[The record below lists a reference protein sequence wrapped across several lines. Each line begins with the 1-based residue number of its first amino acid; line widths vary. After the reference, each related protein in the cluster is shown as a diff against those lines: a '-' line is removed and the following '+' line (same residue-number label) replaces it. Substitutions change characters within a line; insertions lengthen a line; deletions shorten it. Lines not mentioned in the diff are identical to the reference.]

1 MANVGSDRKIA
12 IIGGCGHVGLP
23 LGLSLAANGF
33 HVILID
39 SSVEKVA
46 TVNGG
51 TMPFLEDGAEALL
64 VRVLADGNLHASSD
78 ESLVATAD
86 AVIIVV
92 GTPVDEHLNPDPAQL
107 RRELNRYLKFLNSD
121 QLLILRSTVFPGVTR
136 NTEQILK
143 EVGLQTQIAFCP
155 ERIVEGQALKEIAS
169 LPQIIGA
176 YDSETHER
184 ARKLFETLGVK
195 CVLLTPEEAELAK
208 LFTNYWRYVK
218 FAAANQL
225 WSISQELDLDYSRI
239 RNALSLDYPRA
250 KDLPMSGF
258 TAGPCLLK
266 DSAQLVA
273 FSGLGA
279 PLISSSIEI
288 NENLPKFMV
297 QAVEKKFQLD
307 SYVVGILGMA
317 FKGESDDIRGS
328 LAFKLRKL
336 LLFRSKQVLCSDPF
350 VVDERLVT
358 QEEVL
363 SQCDLI
369 FIGAPH
375 KQYLNVDFKVPVI
388 DIWDLLG
395 QGVKI

>member
-1 MANVGSDRKIA
+1 MKFDDTDKRIA
-12 IIGGCGHVGLP
+12 VIGGCGHVGLP
-23 LGLSLAANGF
+23 LGLSLAASGF
-33 HVILID
+33 QVDLID
-39 SSVEKVA
+39 SNLDKV
-46 TVNGG
+46 TLVNSGS
-51 TMPFLEDGAEALL
+51 MPFLEEGADELL
-64 VRVLADGNLHASSD
+64 VRVLAERKLNATTD
-78 ESLVATAD
+78 ESLVANAEV
-86 AVIIVV
+86 VIIVV
-92 GTPVDEHLNPDPAQL
+92 GTPVDEHFNPDPAQL
-107 RRELNRYLKFLNSD
+107 RRELNRYLEFLNSD

-136 NTEQILK
+136 NTKQILK

-184 ARKLFETLGVK
+184 AKKLFEALGVK
-195 CVLLTPEEAELAK
+195 CVPLTPEEAELAK

-225 WSISQELDLDYSRI
+225 WSISQELNLDYSKI

-273 FSGLGA
+273 SSGLGA

-297 QAVEKKFQLD
+297 QAVEKKFELD
-307 SYVVGILGMA
+307 NYVVGILGMA

-375 KQYLNVDFKVPVI
+375 KQYLNIDFKVPVI

-395 QGVKI
+395 QGVRI

>member
-1 MANVGSDRKIA
+1 MANVGSDRNIA

-195 CVLLTPEEAELAK
+195 CVPLTPEEAELAK

-336 LLFRSKQVLCSDPF
+336 LLFRSKQVLCSDPV

>member
-1 MANVGSDRKIA
+1 
-12 IIGGCGHVGLP
+12 
-23 LGLSLAANGF
+23 
-33 HVILID
+33 
-39 SSVEKVA
+39 
-46 TVNGG
+46 
-51 TMPFLEDGAEALL
+51 
-64 VRVLADGNLHASSD
+64 
-78 ESLVATAD
+78 
-86 AVIIVV
+86 
-92 GTPVDEHLNPDPAQL
+92 
-107 RRELNRYLKFLNSD
+107 
-121 QLLILRSTVFPGVTR
+121 
-136 NTEQILK
+136 LK

-195 CVLLTPEEAELAK
+195 CIPLTPEEAELAK

-297 QAVEKKFQLD
+297 HAVEKKFELGNC
-307 SYVVGILGMA
+307 VVGILGMA

-375 KQYLNVDFKVPVI
+375 KQYLNIDFKVPVI

-395 QGVKI
+395 QGVRI

>member
-1 MANVGSDRKIA
+1 MVNHGSDKKVA

-23 LGLSLAANGF
+23 LGLSLAANGLQ
-33 HVILID
+33 VVLID
-39 SSVEKVA
+39 SSVEKVVA
-46 TVNGG
+46 VNGG

-64 VRVLADGNLHASSD
+64 ARVLADGNLHASSE

-92 GTPVDEHLNPDPAQL
+92 GTPVDEHFNPDPAQL

-195 CVLLTPEEAELAK
+195 CIPLTPEEAELAK

-225 WSISQELDLDYSRI
+225 WSISQELNLDYSRI

-297 QAVEKKFQLD
+297 QAVEKKFELGNC
-307 SYVVGILGMA
+307 VVGILGMA

-395 QGVKI
+395 QGVRI

>member
-1 MANVGSDRKIA
+1 MKIDDSDKKIA

-23 LGLSLAANGF
+23 LGLALASNGF
-33 HVILID
+33 QVELID
-39 SSVEKVA
+39 SSTEKVA
-46 TVNGG
+46 LVNSG
-51 TMPFLEDGAEALL
+51 TMPFLEDGADDLL
-64 VRVLADGNLHASSD
+64 LRVLAEKTLNATTD
-78 ESLVATAD
+78 ESLVVKAHV
-86 AVIIVV
+86 VIIVV

-107 RRELNRYLKFLNSD
+107 RRELNHYLKFLNSD

-136 NTEQILK
+136 NTVQILK
-143 EVGLQTQIAFCP
+143 EIGLQTQIAFCP
-155 ERIVEGQALKEIAS
+155 ERIVEGQALKEISS

-184 ARKLFETLGVK
+184 AKKLFETLGVK
-195 CVLLTPEEAELAK
+195 CVPLTPEEAELAK

-225 WSISQELDLDYSRI
+225 WSISQELDLDYSKI
-239 RNALSLDYPRA
+239 RNALSIDYPRA

-350 VVDERLVT
+350 VIDERLVT

>member
-1 MANVGSDRKIA
+1 MKIDDSDKKIA

-23 LGLSLAANGF
+23 LGLALASNGF
-33 HVILID
+33 QVDLID
-39 SSVEKVA
+39 SSTEKVA
-46 TVNGG
+46 LVNSG
-51 TMPFLEDGAEALL
+51 TMPFLEDGADDLL
-64 VRVLADGNLHASSD
+64 LRVLAEKTLNATTD
-78 ESLVATAD
+78 ESLVVKAHV
-86 AVIIVV
+86 VIIVV
-92 GTPVDEHLNPDPAQL
+92 GTPVDEHFNPDPAQL

-184 ARKLFETLGVK
+184 AKRLFETLGVK
-195 CVLLTPEEAELAK
+195 CVPLTPEEAELAK

-225 WSISQELDLDYSRI
+225 WSISQELDLDYSKI

-350 VVDERLVT
+350 VVDERLVS

>member
-1 MANVGSDRKIA
+1 MKIDDSDKKIA

-23 LGLSLAANGF
+23 LGLALASNGF
-33 HVILID
+33 QVDLID
-39 SSVEKVA
+39 SSTEKVA
-46 TVNGG
+46 LVNSG
-51 TMPFLEDGAEALL
+51 TMPFLEDGADDLL
-64 VRVLADGNLHASSD
+64 LRVLAEKTLNATTD
-78 ESLVATAD
+78 ESLVAKAHV
-86 AVIIVV
+86 VIIVV
-92 GTPVDEHLNPDPAQL
+92 GTPVDEHFNPDPAQL

-184 ARKLFETLGVK
+184 AKRLFETLGVK
-195 CVLLTPEEAELAK
+195 CIPLTPEEAELAK

-225 WSISQELDLDYSRI
+225 WSISQELDLDYSKI

-350 VVDERLVT
+350 VVDERLVS

-363 SQCDLI
+363 TKCDLI

>member
-1 MANVGSDRKIA
+1 MKIDDSDKKIA

-23 LGLSLAANGF
+23 LGLALASNGF
-33 HVILID
+33 QVDLID
-39 SSVEKVA
+39 SSTEKVA
-46 TVNGG
+46 LVNSG
-51 TMPFLEDGAEALL
+51 TMPFMEDGADDLL
-64 VRVLADGNLHASSD
+64 LRVLAEKTLNATTD
-78 ESLVATAD
+78 ESLVVKAD
-86 AVIIVV
+86 VVIIVV
-92 GTPVDEHLNPDPAQL
+92 GTPVDEHFNPDPAQL

-176 YDSETHER
+176 YDSETHKR
-184 ARKLFETLGVK
+184 AKRLFETLGVK
-195 CVLLTPEEAELAK
+195 CVPLTPEEAELAK

-225 WSISQELDLDYSRI
+225 WSISQELDLDYSKI

-350 VVDERLVT
+350 VVDERLVS

>member
-1 MANVGSDRKIA
+1 MKIDDSDKKIA

-23 LGLSLAANGF
+23 LGLALASNGF
-33 HVILID
+33 QVDLID
-39 SSVEKVA
+39 SSTEKVA
-46 TVNGG
+46 LVNSG
-51 TMPFLEDGAEALL
+51 TMPFLEDGADDLL
-64 VRVLADGNLHASSD
+64 LRVLAEKTLNATTD
-78 ESLVATAD
+78 ESLVAKAHV
-86 AVIIVV
+86 VIIVV
-92 GTPVDEHLNPDPAQL
+92 GTPVDEHFNPDPAQL

-184 ARKLFETLGVK
+184 AKRLFETLGVK
-195 CVLLTPEEAELAK
+195 CVPLTPEEAELAK

-225 WSISQELDLDYSRI
+225 WSISQELDLDYSKI

-317 FKGESDDIRGS
+317 RWPLSSGS
-328 LAFKLRKL
+328 CSFFDL
-336 LLFRSKQVLCSDPF
+336 SKFCA
-350 VVDERLVT
+350 VT
-358 QEEVL
+358 PL
-363 SQCDLI
+363 
-369 FIGAPH
+369 
-375 KQYLNVDFKVPVI
+375 
-388 DIWDLLG
+388 
-395 QGVKI
+395 

>member
-1 MANVGSDRKIA
+1 MKIDDYDKKIA

-23 LGLSLAANGF
+23 LGLVLASNGF
-33 HVILID
+33 QVDLID
-39 SSVEKVA
+39 SSTEKVA
-46 TVNGG
+46 LVNSG
-51 TMPFLEDGAEALL
+51 TMPFLEDGADDLL
-64 VRVLADGNLHASSD
+64 LRVLAEKKLNATTD
-78 ESLVATAD
+78 ESLVVKAHV
-86 AVIIVV
+86 VIIVV
-92 GTPVDEHLNPDPAQL
+92 GTPVDEHFNPDPAQL

-176 YDSETHER
+176 YDSDTHER
-184 ARKLFETLGVK
+184 AKRLFETLGVK
-195 CVLLTPEEAELAK
+195 CVPLTPEEAELAK

-225 WSISQELDLDYSRI
+225 WSISQELDLDYSKI

-350 VVDERLVT
+350 VVDERLVS

>member
-1 MANVGSDRKIA
+1 MKIDDSDKKIA

-23 LGLSLAANGF
+23 LGLALASNGF
-33 HVILID
+33 QVDLID
-39 SSVEKVA
+39 SSTEKVA
-46 TVNGG
+46 LVNSG
-51 TMPFLEDGAEALL
+51 TMPFLEDAADDLL
-64 VRVLADGNLHASSD
+64 LRVLAEKTLNATTD
-78 ESLVATAD
+78 ESLVVKAHV
-86 AVIIVV
+86 VIIVV
-92 GTPVDEHLNPDPAQL
+92 GTPVDEHFNPDPAQL

-184 ARKLFETLGVK
+184 AKRLFETLGVK
-195 CVLLTPEEAELAK
+195 CVPLTPEEAELAK

-225 WSISQELDLDYSRI
+225 WSISQELDLDYSKI

-350 VVDERLVT
+350 VVDERLVS

-363 SQCDLI
+363 TKCDLI